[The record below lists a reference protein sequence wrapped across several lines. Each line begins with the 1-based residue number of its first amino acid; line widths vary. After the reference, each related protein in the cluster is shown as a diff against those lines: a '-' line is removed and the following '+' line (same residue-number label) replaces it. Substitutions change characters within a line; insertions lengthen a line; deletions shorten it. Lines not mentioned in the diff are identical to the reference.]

1 MFPLAVAQ
9 AGFHLLRRGDF
20 FQPGRHDLVIGAAPW
35 SDPDLVVLE
44 ELTPCVRSRD
54 MRIIVFDVDDIPYA
68 ELETTF
74 PGAYRFWKTPI
85 VLQYQDRELTVVEQG
100 IDAVRWLRQI

>member
-1 MFPLAVAQ
+1 
-9 AGFHLLRRGDF
+9 LRRGDS
-20 FQPGRHDLVIGAAPW
+20 FQAGRHDLVIGAAPW
-35 SDPDLVVLE
+35 SDPDLVVLD
-44 ELTPCVRSRD
+44 ELTRCVRSRD

-74 PGAYRFWKTPI
+74 PGLYRFWKTPI
-85 VLQYQDRELTVVEQG
+85 VLQYRDRELTVVEQG